1 MQRIERP
8 RSLTELVADALRR
21 EIVEGELQ
29 LGAALSEARIAQ
41 RLEVSRTPV
50 REAFTRLEREGLLRT
65 EPQRGTFVFT
75 LSAKELTDICHLRVV
90 LEIAALRQSVERARP
105 RLATTLK
112 RTLQEMTAAR
122 AAGDDRRYLRLDA
135 RFHDELFLHTD
146 NRFLSEAYET
156 ISAKMA
162 ALRNRLGAHPDHMV
176 KSFKE
181 HRLLAELVEAGDLAA
196 AEPLLTAHIGRKE
209 GSYWNL

>member
-1 MQRIERP
+1 MSNPPDRVLDTGLQPFGSNGVGGGMQRIERP

-90 LEIAALRQSVERARP
+90 LEIAA
-105 RLATTLK
+105 
-112 RTLQEMTAAR
+112 
-122 AAGDDRRYLRLDA
+122 
-135 RFHDELFLHTD
+135 
-146 NRFLSEAYET
+146 
-156 ISAKMA
+156 
-162 ALRNRLGAHPDHMV
+162 
-176 KSFKE
+176 
-181 HRLLAELVEAGDLAA
+181 
-196 AEPLLTAHIGRKE
+196 
-209 GSYWNL
+209 